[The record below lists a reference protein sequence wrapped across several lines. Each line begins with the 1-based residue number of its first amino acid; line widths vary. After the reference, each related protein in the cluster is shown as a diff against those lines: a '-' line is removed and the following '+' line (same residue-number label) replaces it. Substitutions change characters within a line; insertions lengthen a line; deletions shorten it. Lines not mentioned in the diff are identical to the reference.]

1 MKIGRESYELQ
12 WLGFD
17 ELSDQ
22 QDKIARSQTPD
33 NDKII
38 IIRLQMLAMAFEARP
53 PTFDIARAKRTADNN
68 INQLSTAQNT
78 LRGSRIV
85 KKLMEI
91 AQ

>member
-1 MKIGRESYELQ
+1 MKIGREKHELG

-17 ELSDQ
+17 QLSAQ
-22 QDKIARSQTPD
+22 QDKIAQSKTPSL
-33 NDKII
+33 DKIVL
-38 IIRLQMLAMAFEARP
+38 IRLQMLALAFDAMP

>member
-12 WLGFD
+12 WLGID
-17 ELSDQ
+17 RLSEQ
-22 QDKIARSQTPD
+22 QDRIAKSQTPD

-38 IIRLQMLAMAFEARP
+38 LIRLQMLALAFDAMP

-68 INQLSTAQNT
+68 LNQLTTAQNV